1 MEDYA
6 KKQGACYDESRH
18 EILYGINDKMKGFGV
33 GDGTCN
39 LISPYMTNE
48 YSKCGA
54 GVSGGNPNYNK
65 NVIVKNKSQLNIEP
79 ITNNLFGNN
88 ATQSVE
94 NFETIKPYNITTII
108 NILLCVLLLFLLFNL
123 EYKKE

>member
-6 KKQGACYDESRH
+6 RRQGACYDVKNN

-33 GDGTCN
+33 MDGTCN

-54 GVSGGNPNYNK
+54 GVSGGNPDYNK
-65 NVIVKNKSQLNIEP
+65 NVIIKNKSQLDIQP
-79 ITNNLFGNN
+79 ATDNLFGNN
-88 ATQSVE
+88 ATESVE
-94 NFETIKPYNITTII
+94 NFESLKNYNMTSIV
-108 NILLCVLLLFLLFNL
+108 NILLCILLIFLLCNL
-123 EYKKE
+123 E

>member
-6 KKQGACYDESRH
+6 RRQGACYDVKNN

-33 GDGTCN
+33 MDGTCN

-54 GVSGGNPNYNK
+54 GVSGGNPDYNK
-65 NVIVKNKSQLNIEP
+65 NVIIKNKSQLDIQP
-79 ITNNLFGNN
+79 VTDNLFGNN
-88 ATQSVE
+88 ATESVE
-94 NFETIKPYNITTII
+94 NFESLKNYNVTSIV
-108 NILLCVLLLFLLFNL
+108 NILLCILLIFLLCNL
-123 EYKKE
+123 E